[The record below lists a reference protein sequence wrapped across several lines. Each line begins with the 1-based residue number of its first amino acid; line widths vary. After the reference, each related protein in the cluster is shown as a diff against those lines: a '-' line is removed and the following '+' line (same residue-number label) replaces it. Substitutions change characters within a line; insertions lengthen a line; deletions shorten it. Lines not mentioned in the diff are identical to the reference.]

1 MNHDEHLDHLL
12 DEALSEYRDAEPLAG
27 IESRILAR
35 LELSGP
41 SRRPFVLRWALALAC
56 AAAIAAA
63 VWFGV
68 GRRPQHNV
76 LPAETAATKPVEHA
90 PIPAP
95 AVVASASAA
104 VKIRKPADRTAQ
116 HETYTPAAAPTSP
129 AEFPSPT
136 PLSPGER
143 ALLAA
148 LNQSSHTMPAASQP
162 DQAITIA
169 EIEIKPLSIGG
180 VASSENPGE
189 KP

>member
-116 HETYTPAAAPTSP
+116 HETHAPTAAPTKPSVFPLPTPLAPEERAFLAALRKGPDPMPDAAAPD
-129 AEFPSPT
+129 A
-136 PLSPGER
+136 
-143 ALLAA
+143 
-148 LNQSSHTMPAASQP
+148 
-162 DQAITIA
+162 AITIA

-180 VASSENPGE
+180 VASSENPGDKE
-189 KP
+189 